1 MATIACVIR
10 SAAICLSMQSDGSY
24 FFFKRINTLFLSLDF
39 FLTSSV
45 VHSFFS
51 DFIFRLFLHS
61 SFVIAFITCLLK
73 VTPIIFLKIPKL
85 KVLYLGISPPSI
97 PLPLMDLSS
106 LWRNFTLR
114 RILCSRPA
122 QIFLIRVVV
131 CNLGLVRLMRL

>member
-24 FFFKRINTLFLSLDF
+24 FFFKRINTLFLSVDF

-61 SFVIAFITCLLK
+61 SFCYSLHN
-73 VTPIIFLKIPKL
+73 
-85 KVLYLGISPPSI
+85 
-97 PLPLMDLSS
+97 LSS
-106 LWRNFTLR
+106 QSDSYN
-114 RILCSRPA
+114 ISEDSEIESSVSRD
-122 QIFLIRVVV
+122 
-131 CNLGLVRLMRL
+131 